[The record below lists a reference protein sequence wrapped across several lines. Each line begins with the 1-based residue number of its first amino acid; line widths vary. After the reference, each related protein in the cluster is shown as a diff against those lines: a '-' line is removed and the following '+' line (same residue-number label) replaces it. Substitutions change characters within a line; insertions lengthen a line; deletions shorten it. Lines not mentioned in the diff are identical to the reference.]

1 MAASFKLGQVVKL
14 VQTTPVGPV
23 KQLAVDQSG
32 NISYLIEWKDKDG
45 RTQQR
50 WFKESELAAA

>member
-32 NISYLIEWKDKDG
+32 NISYLIEWKDSEGKA
-45 RTQQR
+45 QQR